1 MQQNPEKSRHTKTL
15 GASAFHLPKI
25 NLIQHMLTADLVQP
39 QVRQGHGLTG
49 MIQQLHDQTDVV
61 VGLDVHA
68 IGSSLAHRVRAQIV
82 DVQQIPDLGHH
93 VVELALVNMLLR
105 PRGRRKQPFRRAFIA
120 VALKPL
126 LIHHQVH
133 HHRLEVERVP
143 LTGFLI
149 LDERVLFDGA
159 IVIENVRLFKPQ
171 HVADPQQR
179 CLADLKDGVVAP
191 TRLEVVQQRVLY
203 LLEYLIIL
211 DWQYD
216 LPHLITPAFPSN
228 GSFHRSVS
236 LRHRRPADRQV
247 QLKSSTYDS
256 YGMPEKRTY
265 RQLASFRFSN

>member
-1 MQQNPEKSRHTKTL
+1 
-15 GASAFHLPKI
+15 
-25 NLIQHMLTADLVQP
+25 MLTADLIKP
-39 QVRQGHGLTG
+39 QVCQGHGFAR
-49 MIQQLHDQTDVV
+49 MVQQFHDQTNVV

-68 IGSSLAHRVRAQIV
+68 IGSRFAHRVRAQVV
-82 DVQQIPDLGHH
+82 DVQQIPDFGHH

-105 PRGRRKQPFRRAFIA
+105 PRGRRKQPFRCTLIA

-143 LTGFLI
+143 LAGL
-149 LDERVLFDGA
+149 LVLNKRVLLDGA
-159 IVIENVRLFKPQ
+159 IVIENVCLLKSQ
-171 HVADPQQR
+171 YVTDPQQS

-191 TRLEVVQQRVLY
+191 TRLEVVQQRILH
-203 LLEYLIIL
+203 LLEYLIIF

-216 LPHLITPAFPSN
+216 LSHLITPAFPSN
-228 GSFHRSVS
+228 GSFHQSVS

-265 RQLASFRFSN
+265 RQLAACCFSDL